1 MNKRNNILEYKGYH
15 TIIEFDA
22 DTFKLRGKIEGIN
35 DFVNFESQNPESI
48 EQEFHAAV
56 DDYLEF
62 CQEVGK
68 NPDKEYKGSFNIRI
82 HPDLHKKVAL
92 IALKNGE
99 SLNSTIEKAI
109 WAYVDGNIITNT
121 ELRQTIRILSM
132 ELETRRIYDKN
143 CPERM
148 MTESEIIPFTGD
160 KFHRVNMIYQESR
173 SN

>member
-1 MNKRNNILEYKGYH
+1 MNKKSILEYKGYH
-15 TIIEFDA
+15 TTIEFDA
-22 DTFKLRGKIEGIN
+22 EAFVLRGKIEGIN
-35 DFVNFESQNPESI
+35 DFIFFESDTPKTI

-68 NPDKEYKGSFNIRI
+68 EPDKEYKGTFNIRI

-92 IALKNGE
+92 LASKNGE

-109 WAYVDGNIITNT
+109 QAYIDGNVVTNT
-121 ELRQTIRILSM
+121 ELQQTIRILSTALATQKICNIESSKQFATESVIVPFVRNASPNINM
-132 ELETRRIYDKN
+132 LYQETR
-143 CPERM
+143 
-148 MTESEIIPFTGD
+148 
-160 KFHRVNMIYQESR
+160 